1 MTVHLLM
8 WAVGMLS
15 GLVAGLLVLRA
26 RGALSRATVTAL
38 VLSGFAL
45 LLGAKLHH
53 RLEIMPVADALAMQ
67 PADVFSPGLRMPLG
81 LFLAG
86 TTAVLVSLVLRAPW
100 RETGDAWAVA
110 ASVVIPVGRLGCIA
124 SGCCMGTVC
133 THWPLALC
141 MRFGPGS
148 EAYHQQLG
156 LGLISPYEAV
166 SLPVHPL
173 AAYFGIASL
182 LTLAVLVVLL
192 RRGAATG
199 TCLAVFCVLRPAA
212 KLALEPLRAM
222 PRPAP
227 LMVGIP
233 TFVLVATCLAVA
245 SAWWRRRERK
255 PSGRAQMATA
265 SSAWSAREQSQRT
278 ML

>member
-8 WAVGMLS
+8 WAIGTLC
-15 GLVAGLLVLRA
+15 GLVAALLVLRA
-26 RGALSRATVTAL
+26 RGALTRATVTAI
-38 VLSGFAL
+38 VLSGIGL
-45 LLGAKLHH
+45 VVGAKLHH
-53 RLEIMPVADALAMQ
+53 RIEIMPLADAMAMH
-67 PADVFSPGLRMPLG
+67 PADLFSPGLRMPLG

-86 TTAVLVSLVLRAPW
+86 TIAVLASVLLRAPW

-133 THWPLALC
+133 DHWPSALC

-156 LGLISPYEAV
+156 LGLISPYDTL
-166 SLPVHPL
+166 SLAVHPL

-192 RRGAATG
+192 RRGAAPG

-233 TFVLVATCLAVA
+233 TVVLVTTCLVVV
-245 SAWWRRRERK
+245 SGWWRRRAR
-255 PSGRAQMATA
+255 GVAIRTRVLATPP
-265 SSAWSAREQSQRT
+265 AWTTQEQSQRT
-278 ML
+278 MP